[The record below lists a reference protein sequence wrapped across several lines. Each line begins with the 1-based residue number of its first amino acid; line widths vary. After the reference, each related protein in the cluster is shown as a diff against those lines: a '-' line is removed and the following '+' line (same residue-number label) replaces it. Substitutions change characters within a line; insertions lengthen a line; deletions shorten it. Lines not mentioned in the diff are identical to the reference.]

1 MTITGAAV
9 LFVVLWFLC
18 LFVVLQTSVT
28 TQAESGRVEPGT
40 PASAPANPLM
50 KRRFRRA
57 TLIAA
62 ALWLPLVLFIEYG
75 PLTVRDIDFMG
86 TFEGRH

>member
-1 MTITGAAV
+1 MTITGGAV

-18 LFVVLQTSVT
+18 LFIALQTGIT
-28 TQAESGRVEPGT
+28 TQAEDGRVVPGT
-40 PASAPANPLM
+40 PASAPANPQM
-50 KRRFRRA
+50 KRRFLRV

>member
-9 LFVVLWFLC
+9 LFLVLWFLC
-18 LFVVLQTSVT
+18 LFLSLQIGVT
-28 TQAESGRVEPGT
+28 TQAEDGKIVPGT
-40 PASAPANPLM
+40 PASAPDNPQM
-50 KRRFRRA
+50 KRRFLRV

-62 ALWLPLVLFIEYG
+62 AVWLPLVLFIEYG